1 MGDLHGTTTLVG
13 KEIVLD
19 QATVAAFKKSLSGEL
34 ICPEDEDY
42 EQARKVWNG
51 MINKRPAM
59 IARCRGVADVVQC
72 VKFARTHDLVVA
84 MRCGS
89 HNAAGHATCDGGLVI
104 DLSPMKGIR
113 VDPGTRRVRA
123 QGGVLW
129 GELDRECQVY
139 GLATT
144 GGTVNDTGIAGLT
157 LGGGIGWLMGK
168 YGLACDNLV
177 SADVVTANGDV
188 ITASEDE
195 HPDLFWAL
203 RGGGGNFGVVTS
215 FEYQLHPVDQL
226 LAGMVIYP
234 RSQAREILR
243 YHRDF
248 SQSAPDEVISVAG
261 LMSSPEGDPVIA
273 LPVCYCGPLAEGER
287 VLAKLRHLGT
297 PLADDIGP
305 KSYVEVQNMLDPAAF
320 PHGMER
326 YWKSSFLK
334 EPGDNVLDLAYEY
347 ASQTT
352 SPLSMILLYLVH
364 GAASRVSPQA
374 TAFGLRDDLW
384 NLDVIGQWLDPMEAD
399 QHIQWVRDCWGAL
412 EPHATGGVYVNHLG
426 ADEPERVRAAYGH
439 NYDRLIQVK
448 QTYDPTNFF
457 RMNQN
462 FRPTL

>member
-1 MGDLHGTTTLVG
+1 
-13 KEIVLD
+13 
-19 QATVAAFKKSLSGEL
+19 
-34 ICPEDEDY
+34 
-42 EQARKVWNG
+42 
-51 MINKRPAM
+51 
-59 IARCRGVADVVQC
+59 VVQS
-72 VKFARTHDLVVA
+72 VKFARTHDLIVA
-84 MRCGS
+84 VRCGS

-104 DLSPMKGIR
+104 DLSLMKGIR
-113 VDPGTRRVRA
+113 VDSGKRRVHA

-188 ITASEDE
+188 ITASEEE

-215 FEYQLHPVDQL
+215 FEYQLHPVGQL

-234 RSQAREILR
+234 RSEARDILR

-248 SQSAPDEVISVAG
+248 SQSAPDEVVSVAG
-261 LMSSPEGDPVIA
+261 LMSSPEGEPVIA
-273 LPVCYCGPLAEGER
+273 IPVCYCGSLAEGER
-287 VLAKLRHLGT
+287 VLDKLRHLGT

-305 KSYVEVQNMLDPAAF
+305 KSYVEAQSMLDPAAF

-334 EPGDNVLDLAYEY
+334 DPGDNVLDLAYEY
-347 ASQTT
+347 ASQMT

-374 TAFGLRDDLW
+374 MAFGLRDDLW
-384 NLDVIGQWLDPMEAD
+384 NLDVIGQWLDPSEAD
-399 QHIQWVRDCWGAL
+399 QHTKWVRECWGAL
-412 EPHATGGVYVNHLG
+412 EPYATGGVYVNHLG
-426 ADEPERVRAAYGH
+426 ADEPERVRAAYGN
-439 NYDRLIQVK
+439 NYGRLVQVK

-457 RMNQN
+457 RQNQN
-462 FRPTL
+462 IRPTM

>member
-1 MGDLHGTTTLVG
+1 MTTLVG
-13 KEIVLD
+13 KEIMLD
-19 QATVAAFKKSLSGEL
+19 RTAVAAFKSSLMGEL
-34 ICPEDEDY
+34 IGPEDDGY

-51 MINKRPAM
+51 MINKRPAL

-72 VKFARTHDLVVA
+72 VKFARAHDLIVA
-84 MRCGS
+84 VRGGS
-89 HNAAGHATCDGGLVI
+89 HNAAGYATCDGGLVI

-113 VDPGTRRVRA
+113 VDPAKRRVHA

-188 ITASEDE
+188 VTASEDD
-195 HPDLFWAL
+195 HSDLFWAL
-203 RGGGGNFGVVTS
+203 RGGGGNFGVVTT
-215 FEYQLHPVDQL
+215 FEYQLYPIDPL
-226 LAGMVIYP
+226 LAGMVVYP
-234 RSQAREILR
+234 RSQARDILR

-248 SQSAPDEVISVAG
+248 SQSAPDEVVSSAG
-261 LMSSPEGDPVIA
+261 LMSLPDGEPVIA
-273 LPVCYCGPLAEGER
+273 LFVCYCGILAEGER
-287 VLAKLRHLGT
+287 LLAKLRHLGT
-297 PLADDIGP
+297 PLSDEIGP
-305 KSYVEVQNMLDPAAF
+305 KSYLEVQNMLDPASL
-320 PHGMER
+320 PHGMAR

-334 EPGDNVLDLAYEY
+334 EPSDDVLDLACKY
-347 ASQTT
+347 ANQMT

-374 TAFGLRDDLW
+374 TAFGLRGDLW
-384 NLDVIGQWLDPMEAD
+384 NLDVIGQWLDPAESD
-399 QHIQWVRDCWGAL
+399 PHIQWVRDCWGAL
-412 EPHATGGVYVNHLG
+412 ERYATGGVYVNHVG
-426 ADEPERVRAAYGH
+426 ADEPERVRAAYGN
-439 NYDRLIQVK
+439 NYDALIRVK

-457 RMNQN
+457 RLNPN
-462 FRPTL
+462 LRPAL